1 LAFFTR
7 DPRILL
13 LRPSFHAAATGV
25 YFLLT
30 LLFGRPLLYEA
41 ATPLAAKG
49 DPMRLAAYERTWE
62 RSARFRKLE
71 RVLTGAWGAGLL
83 LEAALRTWIVF
94 HFSVE
99 RAVVPAHAPGI
110 AILLILGVVTRQAIP
125 VLRDIVKAEYRY
137 ANPDLR

>member
-1 LAFFTR
+1 
-7 DPRILL
+7 LL

-49 DPMRLAAYERTWE
+49 DPCAWQLTKEHGNGPPGFESWNAY
-62 RSARFRKLE
+62 
-71 RVLTGAWGAGLL
+71 LTGAWGAGLL
-83 LEAALRTWIVF
+83 LEAALGTWIVF

-125 VLRDIVKAEYRY
+125 MLRDIVKAEYRY